1 MTWRVF
7 YSYSHDDA
15 ELRDRLATH
24 LAPLKHRK
32 QIAEWHDREIA
43 PGADWNAEIS
53 AQLESADLIV
63 LLLSADFLA
72 SDYCFGVEV
81 NRALA
86 RLKAGEVRV
95 APIIVKPCYWEESVF
110 SELQILPRDAKPVS
124 SYASPD
130 EAWTEITKEI
140 HQMTAGPAPRA
151 TAPAPAPA
159 AAPGAGPGPEPAPDI
174 VREQVRQ
181 YARLYERIRQ
191 RMSAGPERTTRM
203 EDVSVRLRKLA
214 PAYAP
219 MLAELV
225 ASPLPGER
233 LAAVTL
239 LQRVAL
245 EEHLPFLV
253 KTLASDKPF
262 VGYHAARA
270 LEFAVGS
277 LEPRSYPLLDCA
289 LQEALHALEVAGV
302 GPDSDRGR
310 ILREAKES
318 LQHMILTLA
327 EPTARS

>member
-15 ELRDRLATH
+15 VLRNRLATH
-24 LAPLKHRK
+24 LAPLKHKK
-32 QIAEWHDREIA
+32 QITEWHDREIA

-53 AQLESADLIV
+53 AQLESADLVV

-81 NRALA
+81 DRALA

-124 SYASPD
+124 SYASQD
-130 EAWTEITKEI
+130 EAWKEITKEI
-140 HQMTAGPAPRA
+140 DQLTEGPAPRA
-151 TAPAPAPA
+151 ATSASTAAAAPAPDS
-159 AAPGAGPGPEPAPDI
+159 GPDVI
-174 VREQVRQ
+174 REQVRQ

-191 RMSAGPERTTRM
+191 RMSSGPERTTRM
-203 EDVSVRLRKLA
+203 EEVSVRLRELA

-219 MLAELV
+219 ILGELV

-239 LQRVAL
+239 LQRVAV

-253 KTLASDKPF
+253 RTLASDKPF

-289 LQEALHALEVAGV
+289 LAEALHALEVAGA
-302 GPDSDRGR
+302 GPDSERGG
-310 ILREAKES
+310 ILRGAKES
-318 LQHMILTLA
+318 LQQMIRMLA
-327 EPTARS
+327 EPTTQS